1 MNPSITAC
9 RHRFEKPRFACLV
22 AEHAP
27 DLGDDTSEG
36 VVSDGGTWPDEV
48 EDLLLREEVTRPLDH
63 HGEQVERFRLER
75 DWSAFTF
82 ESVRV
87 EVENVAVPAVS

>member
-1 MNPSITAC
+1 MNPSIAAC
-9 RHRFEKPRFACLV
+9 RHRFEVPRFARLV
-22 AEHAP
+22 AEDAS
-27 DLGDDTSEG
+27 DLGDDASEG
-36 VVSDGGTWPDEV
+36 VVGDGSAWPDEV
-48 EDLLLREEVTRPLDH
+48 EDHLLCEEMARPLDH